1 MTRGVETKLTME
13 VRPNQAEI
21 TSENIYEMIFY
32 RNRQSK
38 SGDKDSKRYGM
49 IAKELVAIAAKK
61 PDYLHDSR
69 YDELSKHYTI
79 TVNEYNFILKRLK
92 LLGVVRKKGH
102 TFVAIRGFGRYLRR
116 LSLAMQNYCDD
127 LGIPITKEEDDT

>member
-1 MTRGVETKLTME
+1 MTKGVETKLTME
-13 VRPNQAEI
+13 IWPNKAEI
-21 TSENIYEMIFY
+21 TSDDIYEMIFY

-38 SGDKDSKRYGM
+38 SGNKDSKRYGM

-69 YDELSKHYTI
+69 YEELSKHYAV

-92 LLGVVRKKGH
+92 LIGMVRKKGH
-102 TFVAIRGFGRYLRR
+102 VFVTIRGFGRYLRR
-116 LSLAMQNYCDD
+116 LSLTMQNYCDD
-127 LGIPITKEEDDT
+127 LGIPLEGDNQS